1 MKHRL
6 NTNKKDFA
14 FTLIELLVV
23 IAIIAILAAL
33 LLPVLS
39 QTKKRAQQIQC
50 VANLHQLGTV
60 LQIIVTGDHDYPL
73 FMDNTNSSWID
84 QIESAG
90 LDDSRFRTNFLNKGI
105 WRCPSLQQLDVD
117 TNNFPL
123 SYGYNAGGVVSDE
136 NDDDNLGLG
145 GRPSTFTPVKDSE
158 VVSPVDMMAISDV
171 FRDQLDFVRLGH
183 SLDYWGLGKIA
194 PQRHQG
200 KLNVVFCDGHVESS
214 TLQFLFEDTSDEA
227 LSRWNRDHQ
236 PHREKLTP

>member
-1 MKHRL
+1 
-6 NTNKKDFA
+6 
-14 FTLIELLVV
+14 
-23 IAIIAILAAL
+23 
-33 LLPVLS
+33 
-39 QTKKRAQQIQC
+39 
-50 VANLHQLGTV
+50 LHQLGTV
-60 LQIIVTGDHDYPL
+60 LQIIVVGDHDYPL

-105 WRCPSLQQLDVD
+105 WRCPSLQQLTMD

-136 NDDDNLGLG
+136 NADENFGLG

-158 VVSPVDMMAISDV
+158 VVSPVDMMAIGDV
-171 FRDQLDFVRLGH
+171 FRDRLDFVRLGH
-183 SLDYWGLGKIA
+183 NLDYWGLGQIA

-200 KLNVVFCDGHVESS
+200 KANVVFCDGHVESL
-214 TLQFLFEDTSDEA
+214 TLPFLFADTSDAA

-236 PHREKLTP
+236 PHREKLSP